1 VLRIQSLRFRIAAA
15 YIFGTL
21 VVSGAVAL
29 STYLIT
35 SSVLLR
41 RSLDDAKAQS
51 FDQLTFLRDQLR
63 INDDR
68 GKLRGYLETLQQ
80 RGSSLIAKT
89 VGIRNAES
97 TSVGISEGQIPVELR
112 RLVERGCV
120 GYAIYGTRP
129 NRDLVFGSPV
139 PGEARTGDCGF
150 GVRTITTYFVY
161 SLEGVDRTLALL
173 SRVLIGVVAFAAA
186 AAGAVGLRLADR
198 TIKPLRVAADA
209 ARRVAQG
216 GLSTRLETVG
226 EDELGRLTRDFNLM
240 AEALEQRINRER
252 QFISDVSHEL
262 RTPLTALKTSIDFI
276 DERGDE
282 LPARVRSAIGLAAEE
297 VASLRRLV
305 DDLLELTRADAGSV
319 QIALDDLDLR
329 KFASEIARRRAPDTT
344 VDIEGPEQ
352 LVVRTDKMRLERVVG
367 NLLENAV
374 VHGGGEAVRIT
385 LEPLDGAARIV
396 VADTGPGIAHDQ
408 LHRIFERFWRGDA
421 ARSRDGGVG
430 AGLGLAIA
438 HENAKLLGAD
448 LAVYSAQGEGT
459 RFEVVLPGSRET

>member
-1 VLRIQSLRFRIAAA
+1 VLRIHSLRFRIAAA
-15 YIFGTL
+15 YILGTL

-29 STYLIT
+29 ATYLIT

-41 RSLDDAKAQS
+41 RSIEDAKAQT

-63 INDDR
+63 LNDDR
-68 GKLRGYLETLQQ
+68 GKLRGYLQILQQ
-80 RGSSLIAKT
+80 RGASLIAKT
-89 VGIRNAES
+89 EGIKNPES
-97 TSVGISEGQIPVELR
+97 TSVGISEGQIPAALR
-112 RLVERGCV
+112 RQVQRGCV
-120 GYAIYGTRP
+120 GYAIYGERP
-129 NRDLVFGSPV
+129 NRNLVFGSPV
-139 PGEARTGDCGF
+139 PGDARDGECGF
-150 GVRTITTYFVY
+150 RVRTVSTYFIY
-161 SLEGVDRTLALL
+161 SLGGVDRTLALL
-173 SRVLIGVVAFAAA
+173 WRVLLGVVAFAAT

-198 TIKPLRVAADA
+198 TIRPLRVAADA
-209 ARRVAQG
+209 ARRVAEG
-216 GLSTRLETVG
+216 GLETRLETVG
-226 EDELGRLTRDFNLM
+226 EDELGRLARDFNSM
-240 AEALEQRINRER
+240 AEALERRIIRER

-276 DERGDE
+276 ADRGSE
-282 LPARVRSAIGLAAEE
+282 LPPRLRSAVGLAAEE

-319 QIALDDLDLR
+319 QISLDDVDLR
-329 KFASEIARRRAPDTT
+329 NFANEIARRRAPNTT

-374 VHGGGEAVRIT
+374 VHGGGAAVHIT

-396 VADTGPGIAHDQ
+396 VTDHGPGISDEQ
-408 LHRIFERFWRGDA
+408 LPRIFERFWRGDA
-421 ARSRDGGVG
+421 SRSRDGGVG

-448 LAVYSAQGEGT
+448 LAVYSAQGQGT
-459 RFEVVLPGSRET
+459 RFEVVLPRAGDQ